1 MANLI
6 DVGTSANDG
15 TGDALRDAFIKVN
28 SNTPD
33 NLIVVKSASDFGV
46 IDSTKQYF
54 LAGNIDMGTT
64 SIDLSG
70 GKDISIR
77 GADYNVSGLFSKE
90 DNYTLF
96 TGADAGNINMFDIG
110 IEISGANSKVYDVT
124 GNTGFEAIELT
135 RINYNN
141 CTSLG
146 TIDTYRQGLESGTGR
161 FGGTPSLELSGNW
174 VGGFRIT
181 TSIVRSIDDT
191 MADAL
196 FKAGTGLVFNS
207 RFLTDINAD
216 LGTLAPLFD
225 FSESNFSMFNSLQLI
240 DCIITRNG
248 VIDATDT
255 TIYPNISEKSSYSKW
270 KTNVGLP
277 NTYVGGLLSL
287 TTEAE
292 TTISLVDTFTT
303 LLGVYTISDLQHFDS
318 PVNGV
323 LRNISGSPID
333 FKVISYIV
341 LDGGANDNITIR
353 IRKFDSSAS
362 TTSTIISQQA
372 TINNFQGGTDRCTFS
387 ILGRTTL
394 EVNDYIFLE
403 VANNTDT
410 TNVTSLIGSFTTIE
424 ERS

>member
-1 MANLI
+1 MAQQIVESADNLPEGKVKI
-6 DVGTSANDG
+6 NDNFTELYG
-15 TGDALRDAFIKVN
+15 NII
-28 SNTPD
+28 D

-77 GADYNVSGLFSKE
+77 GADFNVSGLFSTE

-110 IEISGANSKVYDVT
+110 IEISGANSKVYELT
-124 GNTGFEAIELT
+124 ANTGFEAIEVT
-135 RINYNN
+135 RVNYNN

-146 TIDTYRQGLESGTGR
+146 YLDNYRQGLEIGTGR
-161 FGGTPSLELSGNW
+161 FGGKPSLELRNVW
-174 VGGFRIT
+174 LGGFRIT
-181 TSIVRSIDDT
+181 TSIVRNIEET

-196 FKAGTGLVFNS
+196 FKAGTGLVINS

-216 LGTLAPLFD
+216 LGTLAPLLD

-240 DCIITRNG
+240 DAIITRNG
-248 VIDATDT
+248 IVDASDT
-255 TIYPNISEKSSYSKW
+255 TIYPNITQKSSYSKW

-277 NTYVGGLLSL
+277 NTYVGGSLGL

-292 TTISLVDTFTT
+292 TTINTVDVFET
-303 LLGVYTISDLQHFDS
+303 LLGVYTTSDLQHFDS

-333 FKVISYIV
+333 FKIITYIV
-341 LDGGANDNITIR
+341 LQGGANDIITIR
-353 IRKFDSSAS
+353 LRKFEFSTS

-394 EVNDYIFLE
+394 EENDYYFIE
-403 VANNTDT
+403 VANNTNT